1 MAKDTNTDIAIISND
16 DIKSK
21 IYNIRRMQ
29 VMLDRDLAVLYAV
42 ETRVLNQAVKRNN
55 ERFPERFCFQLNQKD
70 IDSSKSQIVILD
82 KKSGRGSNIKYMPYA
97 FTEAGVSMLSSVLKS
112 KTAIYASIRI
122 IDAFVAMRHFIADNA
137 GIFQRLDRVETK
149 LLNHDE
155 KIDKIFKQLEISTP
169 GNAAIFF
176 MGTFYDARYFEK

>member
-21 IYNIRRMQ
+21 IYNIRGMQ
-29 VMLDRDLAVLYAV
+29 VMLDRDLAVLYGV

-97 FTEAGVSMLSSVLKS
+97 FTEAGVLCS
-112 KTAIYASIRI
+112 
-122 IDAFVAMRHFIADNA
+122 
-137 GIFQRLDRVETK
+137 
-149 LLNHDE
+149 LLC
-155 KIDKIFKQLEISTP
+155 
-169 GNAAIFF
+169 
-176 MGTFYDARYFEK
+176 